1 MKEVKESQKQKEVTH
16 NSMVEQPNPQEEREF
31 IHYFLL
37 LALKVQLLLRIWK
50 QHLKTYFLTKI
61 KYRLHINPIEDGLF
75 RGCSRMGGGEA
86 TLPKICRTYPT
97 MMKLGTIIPY
107 PKKIQKMYESR
118 DTPLEFCW
126 HKHFFTGIQQILLYQ
141 EIQI

>member
-1 MKEVKESQKQKEVTH
+1 MKEVKDSQKQKEVTH

-75 RGCSRMGGGEA
+75 RGCSRTGGVRPPSLKSVA
-86 TLPKICRTYPT
+86 
-97 MMKLGTIIPY
+97 
-107 PKKIQKMYESR
+107 
-118 DTPLEFCW
+118 
-126 HKHFFTGIQQILLYQ
+126 HILQ
-141 EIQI
+141 